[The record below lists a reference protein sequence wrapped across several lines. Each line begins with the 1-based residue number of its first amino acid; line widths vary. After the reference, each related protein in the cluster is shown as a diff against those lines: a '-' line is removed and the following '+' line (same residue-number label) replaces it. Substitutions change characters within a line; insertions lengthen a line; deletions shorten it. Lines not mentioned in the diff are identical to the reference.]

1 MRCYGQRI
9 LQKKMLNIVSD
20 RNTYKELE
28 KNIDNEIFNKIVKL
42 AKGHED
48 ELTDKEIKYLTQFNH
63 QPSQLYGLPKIH
75 KSKQIKKSCTRK
87 PFKIHRSSSTR

>member
-1 MRCYGQRI
+1 
-9 LQKKMLNIVSD
+9 MLNIVNE

-42 AKGHED
+42 AKEHED

-63 QPSQLYGLPKIH
+63 QPS
-75 KSKQIKKSCTRK
+75 
-87 PFKIHRSSSTR
+87 